1 MIRASIAYAESA
13 EKALSILEYRPDLG
27 ADYLALA
34 DEVLARIGRVGR
46 SWRTG
51 TDAPTLT
58 AGMGI
63 RVFHCDDS
71 EAFTRLVA
79 FWLAEHDD
87 IEHAGQAHTR
97 RGGAAPRCRTRSA
110 DVVLLDTLGK
120 PGDDTLLKQIRAVAP
135 EAKVIVYS
143 GYVRLMQ
150 EGALGVGADA
160 YLEKGDDDGPL
171 IEAIRSVVA

>member
-1 MIRASIAYAESA
+1 MA
-13 EKALSILEYRPDLG
+13 
-27 ADYLALA
+27 
-34 DEVLARIGRVGR
+34 
-46 SWRTG
+46 
-51 TDAPTLT
+51 
-58 AGMGI
+58 I

-87 IEHAGQAHTR
+87 IEHAGEAHSAQ
-97 RGGAAPRCRTRSA
+97 GAIAALPDARA

-120 PGDDTLLKQIRAVAP
+120 PGDDSLLKAVREVAP

-150 EGALGVGADA
+150 EGALGHGADA
-160 YLEKGDDDGPL
+160 YLEKGDDEGPL
-171 IEAIRSVVA
+171 IDAIRSVIR